1 MNFKMSLI
9 LCFFILFPTFN
20 TAQSS
25 DSILA
30 KIGNEKITKNEFKNR
45 FELMPHLNYPT
56 KNIDSLKEFFLYSLV
71 AEKLWYSEAVEKGI
85 DTSAVIR
92 NSINALKNLI
102 IKDEVFRKEVE
113 SKVTF
118 SDFDLAKGMNRINK
132 NLYVNVIKSKDSIEI
147 KNIYNL
153 LYTGKDFDSL
163 LILRE
168 EFKYQTKPIKVSL
181 GSLDD
186 EKAEDIVFN
195 LGKNELSPILFF
207 KNQWYIFKLIRYE
220 ADSTIALNTDET
232 KNKVKIIIT
241 ERRRREVGGR
251 FIDNIL
257 GGKSIN
263 ANGNLLKYL
272 IEKLLAL
279 LETKL
284 QNRKDSLSN
293 PELNEFDYY
302 LLMKTIEQEKLNAV
316 LFKVDSYPYTLTD
329 FIYYLIYQKLNID
342 IKKPYEMKGILQSAL
357 KDFIE
362 SSVIVQFGKMKNY
375 DTLPSVQD
383 YLKSWI
389 TFYYSESMM
398 QSIAD
403 SVKKSSAGNNYNLI
417 NDDKSERKKTQ
428 VNIAEILTKNISV
441 VEKILDEIQKG
452 NDFTEI
458 ARRYNERENT
468 KKSNGIWGYFV
479 ADYAGEI
486 GEVAAKLNAGEVYGP
501 IKTDEGYSFI
511 KLLDK
516 RVLSDSLLKKDD
528 ENKEFEKMKFSYEK
542 LNKIL
547 NKKTRKLFEKYNPEI
562 NTEILKSLEVSS
574 LNTFT
579 YRLIGFGGK
588 IAAFPITIPL
598 YEWKKEIKK
607 NINVP

>member
-1 MNFKMSLI
+1 MNFKISLI
-9 LCFFILFPTFN
+9 LCFLILFPTFN

-30 KIGNEKITKNEFKNR
+30 KIGSEKITIEEFKNR

-56 KNIDSLKEFFLYSLV
+56 KNIDSLKELFLYSLV
-71 AEKLWYSEAVEKGI
+71 AEKLWYSEAVKKEI
-85 DTSAVIR
+85 DTSAIIG

-102 IKDEVFRKEVE
+102 IKDEVFRNEVE

-118 SDFDLAKGMNRINK
+118 SAFDLAKGMNRINK
-132 NLYVNVIKSKDSIEI
+132 NLYVKVVASKDSNEI
-147 KNIYNL
+147 RIIYNL
-153 LYTGKDFDSL
+153 VHEGKNFDSL
-163 LILRE
+163 LISRN
-168 EFKYQTKPIKVSL
+168 EFKYQSKPIKMSL
-181 GSLDD
+181 GSIDD
-186 EKAEDIVFN
+186 ENAEDIVFN
-195 LGKNELSPILFF
+195 LGINEISPILYF
-207 KNQWYIFKLIRYE
+207 KNQWYIFKLIGYE

-232 KNKVKIIIT
+232 KNKVKTIIT
-241 ERRRREVGGR
+241 DRRRREVGGR

-263 ANGNLLKYL
+263 ANGNILNHFN
-272 IEKLLAL
+272 EKLLTV

-302 LLMKTIEQEKLNAV
+302 LLMKAIEHKKLNAV
-316 LFKVDSYPYTLTD
+316 LFNVDSYSYTLTD
-329 FIYYLIYQKLNID
+329 FIYYLIYQKINID
-342 IKKPYEMKGILQSAL
+342 IRKPDEVKGILQAAL

-375 DTLPSVQD
+375 DSHPSVQR

-403 SVKKSSAGNNYNLI
+403 SVKKSSADINYNLSK
-417 NDDKSERKKTQ
+417 DDKLERKKIQ

-441 VEKILDEIQKG
+441 AEKILDEIQNG
-452 NDFTEI
+452 NDFNEI
-458 ARRYNERENT
+458 AGRYNERENT
-468 KKSNGIWGYFV
+468 RKNNGIWGYFV
-479 ADYAGEI
+479 ADYAGGI
-486 GEVAAKLNAGEVYGP
+486 GEIAVKLNIGEVYGP
-501 IKTDEGYSFI
+501 IKTNEGYSFI

-516 RVLSDSLLKKDD
+516 RVLPDSLLKKDD
-528 ENKEFEKMKFSYEK
+528 ENKEFEKMKYSYDK
-542 LNKIL
+542 LNEIL
-547 NKKTRKLFEKYNPEI
+547 NKKTSKLFEKYNPEI
-562 NTEILKSLEVSS
+562 NTELLKSLEVSS
-574 LNTFT
+574 LNSFT
-579 YRLIGFGGK
+579 YRLIGFGCK

-598 YEWKKEIKK
+598 YEWKKGIKK